1 MVERSTERNLYLGTR
16 DMKPGP
22 AADQEKTNRRQL
34 VAKVASRTHALS
46 ETVKAVATF
55 DAAGNMPLVLMQI
68 GAVADDLNDAID
80 ELMKSMGE
88 VSHRAGLPR
97 PLRVVL
103 GPDAHVGGS
112 TDKITGPQYTYEG
125 PGFPEGIDLVDEIRK
140 GDRPVRESGRPSP
153 AVFRPL
159 GEVAFPKEAIDR
171 YVEGRIDAEEL
182 FAAGT
187 PLAPVRVSLDESVPT
202 PLKVARDHIDR
213 ERRAGQ

>member
-55 DAAGNMPLVLMQI
+55 DAAGNMPLVLIQI
-68 GAVADDLNDAID
+68 GAVADDLNDAVD

-88 VSHRAGLPR
+88 VSHRAGLHR

-103 GPDAHVGGS
+103 GPDAKSSAGVKEPMSGG
-112 TDKITGPQYTYEG
+112 KIDPPSGAGTY
-125 PGFPEGIDLVDEIRK
+125 VEIR
-140 GDRPVRESGRPSP
+140 P
-153 AVFRPL
+153 AHD
-159 GEVAFPKEAIDR
+159 EVAFSKQDAAD
-171 YVEGRIDAEEL
+171 YFEGRIEADEL
-182 FAAGT
+182 FRPKNFPCAA
-187 PLAPVRVSLDESVPT
+187 VRVSLDESVPT
-202 PLKVARDHIDR
+202 PLQVARDHIDR

>member
-22 AADQEKTNRRQL
+22 AADQEKTHRRQL

-68 GAVADDLNDAID
+68 GAVADDLNDAVD

-97 PLRVVL
+97 PLRIVL
-103 GPDAHVGGS
+103 GPDAKSPQQTKEAMSGGR
-112 TDKITGPQYTYEG
+112 
-125 PGFPEGIDLVDEIRK
+125 ID
-140 GDRPVRESGRPSP
+140 PPSGSSAPLE
-153 AVFRPL
+153 VFRGAS
-159 GEVAFPKEAIDR
+159 GEVAFPREAAR
-171 YVEGRIDAEEL
+171 SYVEGRIDADEL
-182 FAAGT
+182 FARGT
-187 PLAPVRVSLDESVPT
+187 PVAPVRVSLDESVPT
-202 PLKVARDHIDR
+202 PLQVARDHIDR